1 MSRSLRPI
9 LWSAASLVI
18 ATSASAQTT
27 TQNDSAARAATRS
40 SSLPLITTRTLKFT
54 TDEGSWI
61 SLDLSRDG
69 QTIIFD
75 LLGDLY
81 TLPITGG
88 IARRI
93 TSGPGYDQQPRYSPD
108 GSRIVFVSDRNGSK
122 NLWIANADGTKP
134 KALTRSERVHFS
146 SPVWAPDGQYI
157 LTTRAG
163 QLWLFHKDG
172 GSGVQVTGLRPDGA
186 PANAPLPPPHIGAAF
201 GNDPRYLWV
210 NVNGTVTGM
219 FLTVGATEPPP
230 DDDHAPRSSARRVGT
245 YQIGQFD
252 RETGRTFVR
261 THELEG
267 AFRPAPSPDGRWL
280 VYSTRY
286 DSRQALKLR
295 DLASGE
301 ERWLVMDVQR
311 DDHQG
316 GGANDRDVY
325 PGSAWMP
332 DSRALITSFGGKI
345 WRIDVPSG
353 QRTLIPFTAEVDQ
366 QLGPLAK
373 FDYPINDSVL
383 TVTQIRGARPSP
395 DGRRLVFTALDALWL
410 ADLVAGRGGPGAS
423 PAPRATIRN
432 ARRLTSTGV
441 VEHAPVWSPDGR
453 YIAYVTWSDSAGGDI
468 YRIRS
473 DAGTQPERLTRTS
486 AFYDK
491 LAYSR
496 DGSRL
501 IAVRGSKMHRMRT
514 LEDFGTHGG
523 AAELEY
529 VWMPS
534 QGGDVNRITWI
545 GAGATQQGR
554 NVPHFGPDS
563 TRIYVWASTEGLVSM
578 RYDGSDRRVVVKVTG
593 PPPPPSPIP
602 QPQPQPGTPPDEVVL
617 SPDGSRALVRAER
630 NVYLI
635 TVPPV
640 GGQAPTVSV
649 TSSST
654 MPTARLTKVGGDFI
668 GWQNDGRTAFYS
680 IGRSFFTYDLAM
692 ADSLVRDSVDRAP
705 PSPAPAAPAP
715 RPDSVRPDSARPP
728 APAPDSAR
736 SDSTRRSTPAYEAQR
751 YDIEIRVPK
760 DKPRG
765 TVVLRGARIVTMKGN
780 EVIASGDI
788 VVRDNRIVAIGPRD
802 KVALPSGARTIDV
815 DGKTI
820 IPGFVDIHAHT
831 WVAWGVHRSQVSQFM
846 AQLAYGVTTQR
857 DPQTSSE
864 DILSYGDLMDIGAQI
879 GPRLYS
885 TGPGIFSSDNI
896 RSLDEA
902 RDVLRR
908 YSEHYNTQTIK
919 QYMAGDRKVRQW
931 VITAARELGLTTT
944 TEGGSNLTMNL
955 TLMQDGYP
963 GLEHTLPVSPL
974 FKDVVQ
980 LQAFSGITYTPTL
993 IVSYGGPIG
1002 YQYWLTR
1009 YDVDQDKKLRHFTPH
1024 DELDKWKNTQFF
1036 REDQYVFPL
1045 HARQLTKMVDAGGRI
1060 GLGSHGEL
1068 QGLGTHWELWMMASG
1083 GMKNHDALRAATLH
1097 SADAIGL
1104 VKDVGSLEV
1113 GKLADLV
1120 VLDANPLDNIRNT
1133 NTIRYVMKNGRLYEG
1148 ATLNEIWPR
1157 TRVVPSQWW
1166 WRFEPPAPR
1175 TQVTNNG
1182 GDSREP
1188 DRRR

>member
-1 MSRSLRPI
+1 MSPSLRRI
-9 LWSAASLVI
+9 LSCAAMPLAF
-18 ATSASAQTT
+18 ATTGGAQTPA
-27 TQNDSAARAATRS
+27 QNDSAARAATRTN
-40 SSLPLITTRTLKFT
+40 SLPLISTRTLKFT

-61 SLDLSRDG
+61 SLDLSKDG
-69 QTIIFD
+69 QTIVFD

-81 TLPITGG
+81 TLPIGG
-88 IARRI
+88 GAAKRI

-108 GSRIVFVSDRNGSK
+108 GRRIVFVSDRNGSK
-122 NLWIANADGTKP
+122 NVWIADADGTKP
-134 KALTRSERVHFS
+134 KIVTRTERVNFS
-146 SPVWAPDGQYI
+146 SPVWTPDGQYI
-157 LTTRAG
+157 IATRTN
-163 QLWLFHKDG
+163 QLWLYHKDG
-172 GSGVQVTGLRPDGA
+172 GSGVQMTGLRPDGA
-186 PANAPLPPPHIGAAF
+186 PATAPLPPPHIGAAF
-201 GNDPRYLWV
+201 GPDPRYLWV
-210 NVNGTVTGM
+210 NVNGTVAGT
-219 FLTVGATEPPP
+219 FLTVGASEPTP
-230 DDDHAPRSSARRVGT
+230 DDDHAPRSSARQVGS
-245 YQIGQFD
+245 YQVAMYD

-267 AFRPAPSPDGRWL
+267 AFRPVPSPDGKWL
-280 VYSTRY
+280 VYSTRH

-295 DLASGE
+295 ELDTGE
-301 ERWLVMDVQR
+301 ERWLAMDVQR
-311 DDHQG
+311 DNHQG
-316 GGANDRDVY
+316 GGVNDRDVY
-325 PGSAWMP
+325 PGSAWTP
-332 DSRALITSFGGKI
+332 DSRAIITSFGGKI

-353 QRTLIPFTAEVDQ
+353 KRTAIPFTAEIDQ

-383 TVTQIRGARPSP
+383 TITQIRGAKPSP
-395 DGRRLVFTALDALWL
+395 DGRRLAFTALDELWV
-410 ADLVAGRGGPGAS
+410 ADLVPGRGGPGSS

-432 ARRLTSTGV
+432 ARRLTTGDV

-453 YIAYVTWSDSAGGDI
+453 YVAYVTWSDSVGGDI
-468 YRIRS
+468 YRIRA
-473 DAGTQPERLTRTS
+473 DANASPQRLTRAS

-491 LAYSR
+491 IAYSR
-496 DGSRL
+496 DGAR
-501 IAVRGSKMHRMRT
+501 IIGVRGSKMHRMRM
-514 LEDFGTHGG
+514 LEDFGNHSG

-529 VWMPS
+529 VWLPS
-534 QGGDVNRITWI
+534 QGGDVQRITWI
-545 GAGATQQGR
+545 GGGATQQGR
-554 NVPHFGPDS
+554 NVPHVGPDS
-563 TRIYVWASTEGLVSM
+563 TRIYVWAGSEGLISM
-578 RYDGSDRRVVVKVTG
+578 RYDGTDRRVVVRVTG
-593 PPPPPSPIP
+593 PPPPPPPIP
-602 QPQPQPGTPPDEVVL
+602 LPTPAPPPPPDEVVL
-617 SPDGSRALVRAER
+617 SPDGARALVRAER

-649 TSSST
+649 TATSA

-668 GWQNDGRTAFYS
+668 GWQGDGRTAYYS

-705 PSPAPAAPAP
+705 PTPTPPTPAP
-715 RPDSVRPDSARPP
+715 RPDSARPDSTRPAAPATDPNAARP
-728 APAPDSAR
+728 DT
-736 SDSTRRSTPAYEAQR
+736 TRRSTPAYEAQR
-751 YDIEIRVPK
+751 YDVEIRVPK

-765 TVVLRGARIVTMKGN
+765 TVVLRGARIITMKGD

-788 VVRDNRIVAIGPRD
+788 VVRDNRIVAIGPRGS
-802 KVALPSGARTIDV
+802 VAIPSGARTIDV

-820 IPGFVDIHAHT
+820 IPGLVDIHAHT

-864 DILSYGDLMDIGAQI
+864 DVLSYSDLMETGAQI
-879 GPRLYS
+879 GPRIYS

-963 GLEHTLPVSPL
+963 GLEHTLPISPL
-974 FKDVVQ
+974 YKDVVQ

-1009 YDVDQDKKLRHFTPH
+1009 YDVDQDRKLRYFTPH
-1024 DELDKWKNTQFF
+1024 DELDKWRSTQFF

-1045 HARQLTKMVDAGGRI
+1045 HAKQLTKMVEAGGRV

-1068 QGLGTHWELWMMASG
+1068 QGLGTHWELWMMAAG
-1083 GMKNHDALRAATLH
+1083 GMKNHDLLRAATIH
-1097 SADAIGL
+1097 GADAIGL
-1104 VKDVGSLEV
+1104 AKDLGSLEV

-1120 VLDANPLDNIRNT
+1120 VLDANPLDSIRNT
-1133 NTIRYVMKNGRLYEG
+1133 NTIRYVMKNGRMYEG
-1148 ATLNEIWPR
+1148 NTLNEIWPR
-1157 TRVVPSQWW
+1157 NKPVTTQWW
-1166 WRFEPPAPR
+1166 WRLEPPA
-1175 TQVTNNG
+1175 TSGNN
-1182 GDSREP
+1182 
-1188 DRRR
+1188 